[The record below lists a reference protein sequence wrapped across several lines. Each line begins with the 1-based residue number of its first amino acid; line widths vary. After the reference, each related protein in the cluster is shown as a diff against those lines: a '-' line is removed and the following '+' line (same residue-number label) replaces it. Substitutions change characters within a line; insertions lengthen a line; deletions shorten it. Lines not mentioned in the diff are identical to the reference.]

1 MTGATAIKVIH
12 NHDNVY
18 VATFYYLFQ
27 VNVLPRWHM
36 HGPHIIPTSL
46 EVCEFR

>member
-27 VNVLPRWHM
+27 VNVFPDGICMDPILFQH
-36 HGPHIIPTSL
+36 H
-46 EVCEFR
+46 